1 MGHVQVPFSCFLKI
15 LEIGT
20 VMPQQI
26 GDNYLAFVRDLKLKL
41 KIKKTFLFS
50 PTLLP
55 LMVMLS
61 MLLVVVQN
69 LVNLIRGKDG
79 NRVKGAHDK

>member
-41 KIKKTFLFS
+41 KIKKNFPFQPYSSSINGDALYVTCRSSKF
-50 PTLLP
+50 
-55 LMVMLS
+55 
-61 MLLVVVQN
+61 
-69 LVNLIRGKDG
+69 G
-79 NRVKGAHDK
+79 